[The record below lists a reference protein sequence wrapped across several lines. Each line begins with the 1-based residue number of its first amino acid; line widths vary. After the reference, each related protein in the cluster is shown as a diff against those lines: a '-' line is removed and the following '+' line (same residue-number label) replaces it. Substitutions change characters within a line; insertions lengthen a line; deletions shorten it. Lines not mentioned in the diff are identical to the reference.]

1 MTTSK
6 KSSPLSMFHPPF
18 IDDVFVF
25 VSCCVSFWAEFDDDG
40 EDVTTDDDS
49 DDVGGGDFI
58 GALDV

>member
-1 MTTSK
+1 VF
-6 KSSPLSMFHPPF
+6 LPPF